1 MQPAAKS
8 HVRMIMPR
16 AGSTFARDERWVRCY
31 YDTVIL
37 STRCLACRLEVK
49 GTLLKLSSQ
58 GMVLAAMADE
68 TRYKKPW
75 KPTIPLGPQPADN
88 TFSLKRLIGNS
99 HLVSAKIPYHL

>member
-49 GTLLKLSSQ
+49 GTLLKLPSQ
-58 GMVLAAMADE
+58 GMVLAAMVDE
-68 TRYKKPW
+68 T
-75 KPTIPLGPQPADN
+75 
-88 TFSLKRLIGNS
+88 
-99 HLVSAKIPYHL
+99 